1 MIMEYKIERMDGDEA
16 CRYVLASKG
25 HKRLVVI
32 GVNPSTANALRPD
45 ATMRKVMGFAERNG
59 YDGFVMLNL
68 YPQRSTDFSGV
79 HKERNEELH
88 RKNLEAIRAFFEVH
102 NQIDILTAWGDNIDC
117 RSYLKDCLRDIVS
130 VLQEGDRKITW
141 MQIGALTN
149 AGHPRHPSRPSYNS
163 TLGTFHIIRYIE
175 KRG

>member
-1 MIMEYKIERMDGDEA
+1 MEYKIERMDGDEA

-68 YPQRSTDFSGV
+68 YPQRSTDFLRV
-79 HKERNEELH
+79 HRERNEELH
-88 RKNLEAIRAFFEVH
+88 QKNLEAIRSFFETY
-102 NQIDILTAWGDNIDC
+102 NQLDVLAAWGNNIGDLP
-117 RSYLKDCLRDIVS
+117 YLKDCLWDIVS
-130 VLQEGDRKITW
+130 VLQEGERRVTW

-149 AGHPRHPSRPSYNS
+149 TGHPRHPSRPGYNCG
-163 TLGTFHIIRYIE
+163 LGTFDVVRYLE
-175 KRG
+175 KGR

>member
-1 MIMEYKIERMDGDEA
+1 MIIEYKIERMDGDEA

-68 YPQRSTDFSGV
+68 YPQRSTDFLRV
-79 HKERNEELH
+79 HRERNEELH
-88 RKNLEAIRAFFEVH
+88 QKNLEAIRSFFETY
-102 NQIDILTAWGDNIDC
+102 NQLDVLAAWGNNIGDLP
-117 RSYLKDCLRDIVS
+117 YLKDCLWDIVS
-130 VLQEGDRKITW
+130 VLQEGERRVTW
-141 MQIGALTN
+141 MQIGALTD
-149 AGHPRHPSRPSYNS
+149 AGHPRHPSRPSYKCA
-163 TLGTFHIIRYIE
+163 LGTFDIVRYLE
-175 KRG
+175 KRR